1 VLSFDRI
8 TSNVEVMQTVL
19 IVANSVI
26 SESALPDFAGSAN
39 HAAERM
45 RVSAF
50 DQLNGMFERDVVGG
64 CEN

>member
-1 VLSFDRI
+1 
-8 TSNVEVMQTVL
+8 MQTVL

-64 CEN
+64 CDN

>member
-1 VLSFDRI
+1 MDVVPMVHEVL
-8 TSNVEVMQTVL
+8 V
-19 IVANSVI
+19 VANPVI
-26 SESALPDFAGSAN
+26 GESALPDFSSSTKDGP
-39 HAAERM
+39 EGM